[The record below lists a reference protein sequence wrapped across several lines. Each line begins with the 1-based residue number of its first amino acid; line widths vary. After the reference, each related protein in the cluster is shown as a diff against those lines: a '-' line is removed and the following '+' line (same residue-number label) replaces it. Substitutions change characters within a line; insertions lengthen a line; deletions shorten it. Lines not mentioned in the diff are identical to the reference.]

1 MAKKTVLGV
10 GATWLRPPVQALPSA
25 LGRSANGSIHRK
37 SEPVGEESETQIA
50 LFLRGHKKGVV
61 PIPTALHLCPRNCVL
76 QTPSPSSPR
85 FGGCISYRLSSRQF
99 SIRRD
104 TYQYP
109 GLFPNCKENRLQDG
123 LLSTHWACL
132 TREAPPTLAGEFRAP
147 NTH

>member
-76 QTPSPSSPR
+76 QTPSAQ
-85 FGGCISYRLSSRQF
+85 GGSIMPHSLFLRTLPVIMLSF
-99 SIRRD
+99 S
-104 TYQYP
+104 
-109 GLFPNCKENRLQDG
+109 
-123 LLSTHWACL
+123 H
-132 TREAPPTLAGEFRAP
+132 
-147 NTH
+147 